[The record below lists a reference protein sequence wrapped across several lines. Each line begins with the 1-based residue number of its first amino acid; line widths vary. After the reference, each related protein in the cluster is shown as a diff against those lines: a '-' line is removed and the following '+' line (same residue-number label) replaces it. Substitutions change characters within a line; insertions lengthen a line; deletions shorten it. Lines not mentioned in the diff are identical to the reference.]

1 MFSIFP
7 KDDNNQAL
15 RIKRFL
21 IALGSYV
28 MWCTLAVFL
37 HFQEH
42 TRVTF
47 NVLIISLSGILAINI
62 ILYAMIRTGLNKRF
76 KDPSLTLLQIVIA
89 TFWAM
94 VIVYYADSF
103 RSVVLLLY
111 MTVFM
116 FGLFRLNARQFLF
129 LSVFT
134 VADYA
139 AIILLLYKI
148 HPESINNKI
157 DVLNLVILA
166 AVLLWFSLVGGYISS
181 LRTRISKD
189 RSTIEH
195 LTENIQDVIFILD
208 MNLKCT
214 YISPSV
220 KILRGYEP
228 EEVLKQSF
236 IEQALTPSS
245 RDLAMK
251 ALSDVIELE
260 KIKHQ
265 EITESRTLQLEMRR
279 KDGSTVWT
287 EVKFSFIRDENQ
299 RSVGIL
305 GVTRDITERKQ
316 AEERLRFEEQRFRA
330 FVDHSLDIIVILN
343 LEGIVTYIN
352 PAIERA
358 LGYKTEERIGT
369 NTLEV
374 IHPDDLQYLADNVII
389 LFTDT
394 NAPVVQFELRLR
406 HKDGSWRTFEAVG
419 SNLAHNNV
427 VEAVIINYRD
437 ITERRKAEE
446 ALKKSEQRYL
456 ELSIIDDLTQLYNSR
471 NFYSQLEREM
481 ERSNRYEQPLTLLML
496 DLDKFKDFNDTYG
509 HVEGDQVLLRLGQ
522 VIKRCLRETDS
533 AYRYGGEEFT
543 IMLPMTTSE
552 EGMVTAKRIQT
563 ELRKEAFSPV
573 MGQEV
578 YVTVSIGLA
587 QYKPKEEMKAFV
599 NRVDQLMYHAKK
611 NGRDSICPE
620 S

>member
-1 MFSIFP
+1 MFSIVP

-28 MWCTLAVFL
+28 MWSTLAVFL

-47 NVLIISLSGILAINI
+47 NVLIISLSGILATNI

-94 VIVYYADSF
+94 VIVYYANSF
-103 RSVVLLLY
+103 RSEVLLLY

-129 LSVFT
+129 LSVFA
-134 VADYA
+134 VASYA
-139 AIILLLYKI
+139 TIILLLYKI
-148 HPESINNKI
+148 HPESINNKT

-208 MNLKCT
+208 MNLNYT
-214 YISPSV
+214 YVSPSV
-220 KILRGYEP
+220 KILSGYEP
-228 EEVLKQSF
+228 EEMLKQAPF
-236 IEQALTPSS
+236 DALTPSS
-245 RDLAMK
+245 MDLAMK
-251 ALSDVIELE
+251 TLSDVMELE

-287 EVKFSFIRDENQ
+287 ETKFSFIRDKNQ
-299 RSVGIL
+299 RPLHIL
-305 GVTRDITERKQ
+305 GVMRDITERK
-316 AEERLRFEEQRFRA
+316 
-330 FVDHSLDIIVILN
+330 I
-343 LEGIVTYIN
+343 
-352 PAIERA
+352 
-358 LGYKTEERIGT
+358 
-369 NTLEV
+369 
-374 IHPDDLQYLADNVII
+374 
-389 LFTDT
+389 
-394 NAPVVQFELRLR
+394 
-406 HKDGSWRTFEAVG
+406 
-419 SNLAHNNV
+419 
-427 VEAVIINYRD
+427 
-437 ITERRKAEE
+437 AEE

-456 ELSIIDDLTQLYNSR
+456 ELSVIDDLTQLYNSR

-481 ERSNRYEQPLTLLML
+481 ERSNRYEQPLTLLLL

-509 HVEGDQVLLRLGQ
+509 HVEGDQVLLRLGR

-543 IMLPMTTSE
+543 IMLPMTTSK
-552 EGMVTAKRIQT
+552 EGIVTAKRIQT

-573 MGQEV
+573 LGQEV

-611 NGRDSICPE
+611 NGRDRISPE